1 LVAAKNF
8 HTAGGGASDESGAIG
23 DELAEIHGMEAVD
36 VFVRRDGFEDAL
48 GIDLW
53 GKRELDKDAINV
65 VVIVEVGD
73 ELKHVVGGNVGG
85 WGVKPMGHAE
95 LFASSDLV
103 FDVDV
108 RRGILT
114 DKNSGE
120 TGTNTLGVKAGYIV
134 FELSEN
140 FVADFQTVESLSG
153 HGKRIAYGEVTRDPW
168 LVTREYAAVG
178 KLFMIRPI

>member
-8 HTAGGGASDESGAIG
+8 HATGGSASDESGAIG

-36 VFVRRDGFEDAL
+36 VFVSRDGFEDAL

-53 GKRELDKDAINV
+53 GKRELDKDAVDV

-73 ELKHVVGGNVGG
+73 ELKHVVGRNVGG
-85 WGVKPMGHAE
+85 RRVKPMGHAE
-95 LFASSDLV
+95 LFASSDFV

-120 TGTNTLGVKAGYIV
+120 TGTNTLGVEAGNIV

-153 HGKRIAYGEVTRDPW
+153 HGKRIAYGE
-168 LVTREYAAVG
+168 
-178 KLFMIRPI
+178 